1 MRLTAAVLS
10 GALVLG
16 SATLASAAERDTREA
31 AQWGPAVPWSQY
43 QGGSTH
49 PGASDTEQLSPP
61 LEESWRFTPEEK
73 GGLSAP
79 VISGDTVFALGR
91 TKVYAVATSSG
102 ELVWSIDRED
112 GPITSPVVFESSD
125 PKSAP
130 LLAYVEGEGK
140 DTQLVAVD
148 TAEGKQVWTLPLE
161 EDSLSG
167 LTAAGD
173 QILVGS
179 RSGTVTSV
187 SASSGEETWS
197 SVALKGPIDSAPAVS
212 DSAAYFPV
220 RDSADGSLNIVSIDL
235 ASGEKRWQQKAGLP
249 GSTSSTLSVVHAG
262 AADSDGSVFAVIPGF
277 ASGELYAFATSDGAV
292 QYKTG
297 IRAPVFPFS
306 GMAVS
311 DGRLYISDL
320 TGGIYALSVLD
331 GSRYWDFQLNSTTQQ
346 RSAPIVLPGVVLSG
360 FNDGRIAAV
369 ATSGSSEGH
378 LVWQM
383 DTGEGAVKLMAVS
396 PEVLVAALGGDAGGL
411 LGLRHTTGDESLID
425 VVSPTE
431 MNPTGVVLAYIGAL
445 VLVAAAALLI
455 GRLLGDRMADAGSGV
470 RDEDDVEDYGQDEG
484 EEA

>member
-1 MRLTAAVLS
+1 MRLTAAALGGV
-10 GALVLG
+10 LVLG
-16 SATLASAAERDTREA
+16 SATLASAAERSPEEWT
-31 AQWGPAVPWSQY
+31 PAVPWSQY
-43 QGGSTH
+43 QGAPAH
-49 PGASDTEQLSPP
+49 PGASDTDQLAPP

-79 VISGDTVFALGR
+79 VIAGDTVFALGR
-91 TKVYAVATSSG
+91 TNVYAVSTSSG
-102 ELVWSIDRED
+102 ELEWSIDRED
-112 GPITSPVVFESSD
+112 GPITSPVVFESSS
-125 PKSAP
+125 PESAP

-148 TAEGKQVWTLPLE
+148 AAEGKEAWTLPLE

-167 LTAAGD
+167 LTAVGD
-173 QILVGS
+173 QILVAT
-179 RSGTVTSV
+179 RSGAVASV
-187 SASSGEETWS
+187 SASTGEETWNT
-197 SVALKGPIDSAPAVS
+197 VALKGPIDSAPAVD

-249 GSTSSTLSVVHAG
+249 GSTSSTLSVVHPG

-277 ASGELYAFATSDGAV
+277 ASGELYAFATSDGTV

-306 GMAVS
+306 GMATS

-320 TGGIYALSVLD
+320 TGGIYGLSIAD

-378 LVWQM
+378 LIWQT
-383 DTGEGAVKLMAVS
+383 DTGDGAVKLMAVS
-396 PEVLVAALGGDAGGL
+396 PELLVAAQGGDTGGL
-411 LGLRHTTGDESLID
+411 VAFRHSTGDEALVD

-431 MNPTGVVLAYIGAL
+431 MDPMGVVLAYVGAIAL
-445 VLVAAAALLI
+445 VAGAALLI
-455 GRLLGDRMADAGSGV
+455 GRSLGDRMAAAGSGD
-470 RDEDDVEDYGQDEG
+470 RDEESDEDYGPDEG
-484 EEA
+484 EEV

>member
-1 MRLTAAVLS
+1 MRLAAAAFGGL
-10 GALVLG
+10 LVLG
-16 SATLASAAERDTREA
+16 SATLSSAAERSPEEWT
-31 AQWGPAVPWSQY
+31 PAVPWSQY
-43 QGGSTH
+43 QGAPAH
-49 PGASDTEQLSPP
+49 LGASDTDQLAPP

-91 TKVYAVATSSG
+91 TKIYAVSTSSG

-125 PKSAP
+125 PESAP

-148 TAEGKQVWTLPLE
+148 TAEGKQAWTFPLE

-173 QILVGS
+173 QILVAT
-179 RSGTVTSV
+179 RSGAVASV
-187 SASSGEETWS
+187 SASSGEETWNT
-197 SVALKGPIDSAPAVS
+197 VALKGPVDSAPAVD
-212 DSAAYFPV
+212 DSAVYYPV

-249 GSTSSTLSVVHAG
+249 GSTSSTLSVVHPG

-277 ASGELYAFATSDGAV
+277 ASGELYAFATSDGTV

-306 GMAVS
+306 GMAIS

-320 TGGIYALSVLD
+320 TGGIYGLSVLD

-378 LVWQM
+378 LIWQT
-383 DTGEGAVKLMAVS
+383 DTGEGAVKIMAVS
-396 PEVLVAALGGDAGGL
+396 SEVLVAALGGDAGGL
-411 LGLRHTTGDESLID
+411 VAFRHSTGDEALVD

-431 MNPTGVVLAYIGAL
+431 MDPMGVVLAYIGAL
-445 VLVAAAALLI
+445 VLVAGTALLI
-455 GRLLGDRMADAGSGV
+455 GRSLGDRMAAAGGGDL
-470 RDEDDVEDYGQDEG
+470 DEENDEDYGPEEDE
-484 EEA
+484 EI